1 MPPLNQPMYYVQD
14 VPVQYLHLSKALR
27 VLGLCPAVWGVY
39 AHLVQ
44 AHRVGSRNARALD
57 SMTSSAL
64 DYYVGV
70 LWCLLGGLWSF
81 WLTNSLIRRWFV
93 HYDPRPAIIRL
104 FTLGTIYWFSVMFF
118 VSYFGDDEPIWPW
131 MVICAILAV
140 VQTVQI
146 LHFRVKRHYKLEA
159 NEKPRRDSRS
169 LIYRTVLIPGGVV
182 SFLTMVI
189 LLHQNNMRPSTAE
202 ALATGGAS
210 SISITSDTKLV
221 IAAAQIQVLIIILSS
236 WTPKAFQRRQEIRNT
251 SLKLAP
257 PASSKF
263 AYTYKF
269 ILGEAPSSHARNTM
283 GAKISDEIQRY
294 DDVLLLSVSDAQ
306 QDRSHKVFKALDWS
320 NKFKFDFLCKTDDDV
335 FVRWDTVSKE
345 LMDQGPSHY
354 YWRGLAFWNMEPM
367 PTSDTRIKQDALGIH
382 PPFVA
387 NTFYVLSRD
396 IVTLLAYP
404 GPRIFAEHEDVSIG
418 VWLHPFNIKPKHDRR
433 IQQWDVCEDDM
444 IAKHFGD
451 TFKPIESMQ
460 DMYRNIVEGSPLCS
474 GFRQERCAPCYS
486 CAGRSSH
493 WKDHGIECDSVQ
505 GIMHTKAADDLEGGL
520 TVDIKDAMPPLA
532 NNPQWIIPGIL
543 SDTSSIFSDT
553 EDWARLHWAIWT
565 TDAATTW
572 QPRHYLAI
580 ESTFVHNP
588 NAVLIILS
596 NTLPSTFFADYTR
609 QGYRIHIMPFSKDM
623 LLQREWFFG
632 SETQAWLRNW
642 DEWSRKGSFFPVHLA
657 DYLRLV
663 ALYKYGGLYM
673 DLDAIWIRAPGDAI
687 TEFIGSD
694 VSDTDSDLAWTLD
707 DKNTYLA
714 NGVMRFKRGRSMFR
728 QIANSVFTVAT
739 YDPECFNCGGP
750 KAFTTYVKTHR
761 VSLEKNG
768 LRILPRTA
776 LYPYNW
782 KEITAALE
790 KTDMAEDKVLQL
802 EEHGIGLHLY
812 GKVTSRKEIEDGSV
826 VAAVLKIW
834 ALDLS
839 PADSSN
845 DQSSDSRLQG
855 PKVLYYYLPSTP
867 SATAPSDSLLA
878 KVPGTF
884 KGIDAVFIRGAE
896 PSTGPVSLRKASILI
911 TVKEGLIAMDGSGAG
926 TRRIEMD
933 LGDAVSMGQ
942 LNLALS
948 HLRYFSPATRAWSGT
963 DQIVIQVEFGT
974 MREQLD
980 IPVVRRT
987 NTRLV

>member
-210 SISITSDTKLV
+210 SISTTSDTKLV
-221 IAAAQIQVLIIILSS
+221 IGAAQIQVLIIILSS

-283 GAKISDEIQRY
+283 GAKISDEIQRH

-306 QDRSHKVFKALDWS
+306 QDRSHKVFKALEWS

-335 FVRWDTVSKE
+335 FV
-345 LMDQGPSHY
+345 
-354 YWRGLAFWNMEPM
+354 
-367 PTSDTRIKQDALGIH
+367 
-382 PPFVA
+382 
-387 NTFYVLSRD
+387 RD

-460 DMYRNIVEGSPLCS
+460 DI
-474 GFRQERCAPCYS
+474 
-486 CAGRSSH
+486 H
-493 WKDHGIECDSVQ
+493 WKDRGIECDSVQ
-505 GIMHTKAADDLEGGL
+505 GIMRTKAADDLEGGL

-609 QGYRIHIMPFSKDM
+609 QGYQIHIMPFSKDM
-623 LLQREWFFG
+623 LLRREWFFG
-632 SETQAWLRNW
+632 SETQAWLQNW
-642 DEWSRKGSFFPVHLA
+642 DEWNRKGSFFPVHLA

-673 DLDAIWIRAPGDAI
+673 DLDAIWVRAPGDAI

-728 QIANSVFTVAT
+728 QIASSVFTVAT

-839 PADSSN
+839 PAVSSN

-855 PKVLYYYLPSTP
+855 PKVLYYYMPPTP
-867 SATAPSDSLLA
+867 AATAPTDSLLA

-884 KGIDAVFIRGAE
+884 KGIDAVFIRGTE

-911 TVKEGLIAMDGSGAG
+911 TVKEGSIA

-987 NTRLV
+987 NTRLA